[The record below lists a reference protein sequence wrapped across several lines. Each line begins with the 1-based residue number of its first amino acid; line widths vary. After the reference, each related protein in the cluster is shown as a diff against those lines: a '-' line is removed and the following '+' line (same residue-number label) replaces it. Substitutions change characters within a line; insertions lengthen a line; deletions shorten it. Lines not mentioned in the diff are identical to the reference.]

1 MVIVSRTDGFAERLF
16 GHADIAEVY
25 WEKNESK
32 LDIQKTTCTLKNA
45 KYTINQFDLK
55 INNLLF
61 EDTAEYRCFV
71 KNPAG
76 LISSSESIHLKVLAS
91 TGKV

>member
-1 MVIVSRTDGFAERLF
+1 MVIVSGTGGFPERLF
-16 GHADIAEVY
+16 GRADIAEVY

-32 LDIQKTTCTLKNA
+32 LDIQKTTSTLKNA
-45 KYTINQFDLK
+45 KYIIDHFNLK

-76 LISSSESIHLKVLAS
+76 LVSSSESIHLKVLGT

>member
-1 MVIVSRTDGFAERLF
+1 MVIVSGMGGFAERLF
-16 GHADIAEVY
+16 GRADIAEVY
-25 WEKNESK
+25 WKKDESE
-32 LDIQKTTCTLKNA
+32 LDIQRTFTLKNA

-76 LISSSESIHLKVLAS
+76 LVSSSESIHLKVLGS

>member
-1 MVIVSRTDGFAERLF
+1 MTLTVIVSGMGGFANRLF
-16 GHADIAEVY
+16 GFADIAEVY
-25 WEKNESK
+25 WEKDKSK
-32 LDIQKTTCTLKNA
+32 LDIQRNCKNV

-61 EDTAEYRCFV
+61 EDTAEYRCIV

-76 LISSSESIHLKVLAS
+76 VISSSASIHLKVLGS